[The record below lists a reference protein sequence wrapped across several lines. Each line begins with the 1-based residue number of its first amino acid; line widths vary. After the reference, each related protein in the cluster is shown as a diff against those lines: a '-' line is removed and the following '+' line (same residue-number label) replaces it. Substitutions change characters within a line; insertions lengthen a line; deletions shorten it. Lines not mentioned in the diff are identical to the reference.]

1 MSFVGSTIGPI
12 RIEDRIGIG
21 GMGEVYRG
29 FHERLERRVAV
40 KTIRADHRLSGE
52 VKARF
57 LREARLLSKLGHPGI
72 CQVYDLIE
80 TPEADFLVLEYVE
93 GRTLKELSAS
103 GLSAERRLRLC
114 ELIATALAAAHRER
128 IVHRDLKADNVMV
141 TPRGE
146 VKVLDFGIA
155 RSVAESGS
163 RPGMDITGERTAG
176 GVGGSADGTG
186 SGATPA
192 PELTRLGDL
201 IGTAKAMSPEQARG
215 GRVTIASDLYSLG
228 ILMQELF
235 TGAPAY
241 EAEHPVAVLA
251 QVMRAE
257 TRPITGLDKDL
268 TLLIEDLQRLDPRR
282 RPTAEEAAE
291 RLRWLLDQPQRQ
303 QRRRLIVSGAVAT
316 FLVLITV
323 LAVVSWLAI
332 EARRAREDAERRRA
346 QAEDLIVFMLD
357 DLSPRL
363 DAEDRLEL
371 MGPLSNEA
379 RAYFEAVPENRLT
392 DAERSRRIRAIR
404 VIEDIQRKG
413 MILP

>member
-1 MSFVGSTIGPI
+1 MSFVGATIGPI
-12 RIEDRIGIG
+12 RIEDRIGLG

-40 KTIRADHRLSGE
+40 KTIRADQRLSGE

-72 CQVYDLIE
+72 CQVYDLME
-80 TPEADFLVLEYVE
+80 TPEADFLVLEYVD
-93 GRTLKELSAS
+93 GKTLKELAAS
-103 GLSAERRLRLC
+103 GLPHERRLRLC
-114 ELIATALAAAHRER
+114 EQIATALAAAHREK

-155 RSVAESGS
+155 RSVADAGS
-163 RPGMDITGERTAG
+163 RAGMDITGERSAG
-176 GVGGSADGTG
+176 DRSTGDRSTGDRQGETG
-186 SGATPA
+186 SGSTPV
-192 PELTRLGDL
+192 PDLTQLGAL

-235 TGAPAY
+235 TGTPAY
-241 EAEHPVAVLA
+241 EGENPVAVLA

-257 TRPITGLDKDL
+257 TRPIAGLDKDL
-268 TLLIEDLQRLDPRR
+268 ALLIEELQRLDPRR
-282 RPTAEEAAE
+282 RPTAEETAE

-303 QRRRLIVSGAVAT
+303 RRRRLTVSAAVAA

-332 EARRAREDAERRRA
+332 EARRTPSAAGRR
-346 QAEDLIVFMLD
+346 
-357 DLSPRL
+357 PR
-363 DAEDRLEL
+363 
-371 MGPLSNEA
+371 
-379 RAYFEAVPENRLT
+379 T
-392 DAERSRRIRAIR
+392 
-404 VIEDIQRKG
+404 
-413 MILP
+413 